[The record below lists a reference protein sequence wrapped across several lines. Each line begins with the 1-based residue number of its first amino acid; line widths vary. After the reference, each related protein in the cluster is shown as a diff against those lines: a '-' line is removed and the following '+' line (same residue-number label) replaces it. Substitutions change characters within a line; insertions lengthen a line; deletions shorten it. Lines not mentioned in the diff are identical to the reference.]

1 MLVLEVA
8 TPDNF
13 FEQGYI
19 LANQDIACHVK
30 AGGGGGDAHFRDCG
44 HKEGRFQ
51 FIRQYLGDRDRW
63 NKEKYRRWMAAI
75 DFTES
80 YRFLESRDAFPIS
93 FAETHFDIENYD
105 AESKNWTWDVFAAEI
120 AQNPDKLY
128 MDVGAGLRNEIF
140 ENCLYAEVYPSMTVD
155 ILVEPGRPYPLA
167 SGSLDGIGCFAVL
180 EHVADPWKLIEE
192 IRRLL
197 KPGGKVFIDWPFLV
211 PVHGYPSHYFNAT
224 RHGLELMFSDG
235 FEIHSCATGHWQ
247 TPAFTINWIVGKFLN
262 DLPPEKRAV
271 MESMSVRDLASLPPM
286 SQFWQ
291 DILADLPDK
300 MISEFAAGNTLV
312 ATKR

>member
-30 AGGGGGDAHFRDCG
+30 AGGDAATHYRDCG
-44 HKEGRFQ
+44 QKEGRFQ
-51 FIRQYLGDRDRW
+51 FIRQYLGVRDRW

-80 YRFLESRDAFPIS
+80 HRFLESRDAFPIS

-105 AESKNWTWDVFAAEI
+105 AESKNWTWDIFATEI
-120 AQNPDKLY
+120 AQNPGKLY
-128 MDVGAGLRNEIF
+128 MDVGAGLRNEVF

-180 EHVADPWKLIEE
+180 EHVAEPWKLIEE

-235 FEIHSCATGHWQ
+235 FEIQSCATGHWQ

-291 DILADLPDK
+291 DILANLPDK

-312 ATKR
+312 ATKY